1 MTKNSNRRYRLLRRG
16 LLSSIAVA
24 GLAYATDCGIATK
37 ARADDTTQVKANN
50 AAMEARLKKVVERL
64 ENQEKQLADQDQR
77 LKQQREDLNN
87 QAALI
92 AAEKVELNKLRSSR
106 EQTVGTIDATGQSR
120 TASVQVIDATAQ
132 VASTKKALV
141 IKASATD
148 SSTAD
153 KPNFLMPLQL
163 SQNASSSTDNTP
175 VSPVGEAPDKSEQ
188 QAASQAQANEVVQ
201 ALPVG
206 LAVLT
211 PPQHFIFTPSIEYT
225 QTTADQ
231 LVYEGVV
238 IVPGVNL
245 GEIAASTDDRS
256 IISSVFD
263 VRYGVMKNLEV
274 EARVP
279 LTFSD
284 DRATVLTQG
293 PNASATQS
301 MYISGKG
308 LGDVQ
313 MAARYQINDG
323 LDEWPVFVANLIV
336 KSDTGTGPFDVS
348 RNSAGIAQQVAIG
361 SGFWA
366 IQGGFSALKVSDP
379 AILFASANYIYQI
392 PKDINQTIGGVYVGN
407 VDPSNAVSAAFGF
420 GFAINSLFSFS
431 LGYEHSFV
439 FPQET
444 TLGGTQQSTT
454 SLEVGAF
461 TFGMA
466 YKLAS
471 NMSFNSNFE
480 FGVTHDAPNMRV
492 VFSLP
497 ISY

>member
-1 MTKNSNRRYRLLRRG
+1 VTIITDRQFRLFRQKVLTTV
-16 LLSSIAVA
+16 AVA
-24 GLAYATDCGIATK
+24 GLACAACCSLATQ
-37 ARADDTTQVKANN
+37 ARADDVALEAQLKSVV
-50 AAMEARLKKVVERL
+50 ARLEK
-64 ENQEKQLADQDQR
+64 QEKQLADQEQK
-77 LKQQREDLNN
+77 LKHQQDDLAN

-92 AAEKVELNKLRSSR
+92 AAQRDELSGIRSASSG
-106 EQTVGTIDATGQSR
+106 QAPVTTIDASG
-120 TASVQVIDATAQ
+120 AAKNPSVQVINAAGPVTFAKTAR
-132 VASTKKALV
+132 A
-141 IKASATD
+141 IKTSTD
-148 SSTAD
+148 STTTE
-153 KPNFLMPLQL
+153 KPNFLMPLQY
-163 SQNASSSTDNTP
+163 SQNAPTSSDNTP
-175 VSPVGEAPDKSEQ
+175 TSPVGEAPEP
-188 QAASQAQANEVVQ
+188 AAPQPQANEIVQ
-201 ALPVG
+201 SLPVG

-211 PPQHFIFTPSIEYT
+211 PAQHFIFTPSVEYT
-225 QTTADQ
+225 QTTNDQ
-231 LVYEGVV
+231 LVFEGVV

-245 GEIAASTDDRS
+245 GEVNASTDDRS

-263 VRYGVMKNLEV
+263 VRYGVLRNLEV

-284 DRATVLTQG
+284 DRATLLSQG
-293 PNASATQS
+293 PNGSATQS

-308 LGDVQ
+308 VGDIQ
-313 MAARYQINDG
+313 MAARYQINEG
-323 LDEWPVFVANLIV
+323 LEDWPVFVANLIV
-336 KSDTGTGPFDVS
+336 KSDTGKGPFDVA
-348 RNSAGIAQQVAIG
+348 RNSAGIAEQVAIG

-366 IQGGFSALKVSDP
+366 IQGGFSALKVTDP
-379 AILFASANYIYQI
+379 AILYASANYIYQI
-392 PKDINQTIGGVYVGN
+392 PKDINKTIGGVFVGN

-420 GFAINSLFSFS
+420 GFAVNSEFSFS

-444 TLGGTQQSTT
+444 MLGGTQQSTT
-454 SLEVGAF
+454 SSEVGAL

-471 NMSFNSNFE
+471 NMSLNSNFE